1 MKETDLYLPIK
12 AFLELRGY
20 TVKAEVKACDV
31 VALRGDD
38 LPLIVELKTSLT
50 LQLFY
55 QAVDRLSLTD
65 QVYIAIPRPKRAVPS
80 EAVKLAKRVGF
91 GLIVVS
97 KSGSIEVLAEPTP
110 YAPRQNAKR
119 KAALLGEF
127 TRRRGDPNLG
137 GSSKTKLMTAYR
149 QDALRCLAHLHVH
162 GPMRVAHLRKQTL
175 VERSASILRSNYY
188 GWFVKQ
194 SRGVYA
200 VAEDGRS
207 AIGLFETEIAALTL
221 ANIASGQTG

>member
-1 MKETDLYLPIK
+1 MKETDLYFPIK

-20 TVKAEVKACDV
+20 TVKSEVHACDV

-38 LPLIVELKTSLT
+38 PPLIVELKTGLS

-55 QAVDRLSLTD
+55 QAVDRLAVTD
-65 QVYIAIPRPKRAVPS
+65 QVYIAIPRPKRTMPA
-80 EAVKLAKRVGF
+80 EAAKLAKRIGF

-97 KSGSIEVLAEPTP
+97 NSGSVEVLAEPTS

-119 KAALLGEF
+119 RTALLGEF
-127 TRRRGDPNLG
+127 KRRHGDPNLG

-175 VERSASILRSNYY
+175 VDRSASILRSNYY
-188 GWFVKQ
+188 GWFIKQ

-200 VAEDGRS
+200 VADDGRL
-207 AIGLFETEIAALTL
+207 AIGQFEAEIAALAL
-221 ANIASGQTG
+221 ANFVSRQRG